1 MSFLSLEQLPMS
13 EALDRSVRLRKNLTE
28 LNPGASGVLVF
39 SHPDSPD
46 QRVAMTIRTSRDGGR
61 TWSAGRLLD
70 PRPSA
75 YSCLSVL
82 KDGRLGILY
91 ETGDKHAVETLT
103 FARFP
108 LEYVEGK

>member
-1 MSFLSLEQLPMS
+1 
-13 EALDRSVRLRKNLTE
+13 
-28 LNPGASGVLVF
+28 
-39 SHPDSPD
+39 
-46 QRVAMTIRTSRDGGR
+46 MTIRTSRDGGR
-61 TWSAGRLLD
+61 SWSAGRLLD

-108 LEYVEGK
+108 LDWVEGK